1 MTITYSL
8 WQGSQLL
15 SVGNKANNP
24 EEILAVIAELN
35 KLGKGFTFNVREV
48 NTNEQTTNYTSANR
62 YWDSRPF
69 NVAPCHKR
77 FTREWIR
84 LNGKRFIWICRCN

>member
-15 SVGNKANNP
+15 SVNNKANKP
-24 EEILAVIAELN
+24 EEILAVIEELN

-48 NTNEQTTNYTSANR
+48 DTS
-62 YWDSRPF
+62 
-69 NVAPCHKR
+69 K
-77 FTREWIR
+77 
-84 LNGKRFIWICRCN
+84 